1 MCGEIYVSFFDCMM
15 YIWGSLGFTTI
26 CIEPNSLFL
35 LLSLSILI
43 REIDCEGAS
52 WNILSLQKNALLLY
66 LLCWQAQIFVLPN
79 KAPTKLKFIELFIS
93 LIGQRSD
100 RLLNVRSD
108 SIHVADSAKA
118 WRKKDREGKGGLKIG
133 DCR

>member
-1 MCGEIYVSFFDCMM
+1 MWRDLMYLFLIVMM
-15 YIWGSLGFTTI
+15 YVRGSLGFTTT
-26 CIEPNSLFL
+26 CREPNSLFL
-35 LLSLSILI
+35 SLSLSILI
-43 REIDCEGAS
+43 RDIDCEGAS

-100 RLLNVRSD
+100 RLLNVPSD
-108 SIHVADSAKA
+108 SVHVADSAKA
-118 WRKKDREGKGGLKIG
+118 WRKKDREGKGG
-133 DCR
+133 